1 MNIGEVIY
9 RYAIKFDDGRYFHG
23 GIDTTKE
30 TQITDTL
37 NKEIVFFDNLEGL
50 EEDYKIDPR
59 IPKNIGY
66 KPVKVKITISYEEI
80 EDESIKVDGTDDI
93 MYIAP
98 EKYIS
103 LKR

>member
-1 MNIGEVIY
+1 MNIGEVVY

-37 NKEIVFFDNLEGL
+37 NKEIVFFDSLEDL
-50 EEDYKIDPR
+50 KEDYKIDPR
-59 IPKNIGY
+59 IPKDIGY
-66 KPVKVKITISYEEI
+66 KPVKVKIITSYEEI
-80 EDESIKVDGTDDI
+80 EDESVKVDGTDDI